1 MMPLGST
8 GSSEDEDN
16 ILVHCM
22 EIGGTRRSLDADR
35 ISEVEFTKI
44 RDIWGGVEGQIR
56 GSSLKFRFG
65 MRCAVAQVPL
75 ELKSMSWGSLSCS

>member
-35 ISEVEFTKI
+35 ISEVEFTKMG
-44 RDIWGGVEGQIR
+44 DIWGGW
-56 GSSLKFRFG
+56 KDRFG
-65 MRCAVAQVPL
+65 GAV
-75 ELKSMSWGSLSCS
+75 LSSASE